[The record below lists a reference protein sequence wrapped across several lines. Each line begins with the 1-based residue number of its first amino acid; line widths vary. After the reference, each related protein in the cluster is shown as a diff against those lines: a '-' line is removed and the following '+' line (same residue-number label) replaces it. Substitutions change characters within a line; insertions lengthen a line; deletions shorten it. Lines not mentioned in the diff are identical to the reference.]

1 MHDTDE
7 AMLDDD
13 DDELPENWPLT
24 PVTVAFLV
32 SALDALIGALDTDLE
47 TLVDEVNVEPEQ
59 SLAIGDFP
67 PMTWCQPQD
76 WWKEIANAADRVRVG
91 LSTDGWYTPLTP
103 AEEAVIYVAIASW
116 VDVAHEVDDKLYER
130 IADLPDLEGYDCD
143 WPEVFPALTGDA
155 DIALLWS
162 ESLDGIGHPNDE
174 TNRML
179 GIGDYRP
186 HAWHRIFP
194 GRRQGGVA

>member
-7 AMLDDD
+7 AMFDD

-32 SALDALIGALDTDLE
+32 SALDALIGALEQDLE
-47 TLVDEVNVEPEQ
+47 ALADEGKVEPEQ
-59 SLAIGDFP
+59 SFAIGDFP
-67 PMTWCQPQD
+67 PMTWCQTQD

-91 LSTDGWYTPLTP
+91 LATDGWYTPLTP

-143 WPEVFPALTGDA
+143 WPEVIPALTGDA

-162 ESLDGIGHPNDE
+162 ESLDGIGHPNDK